1 MSLFTVTNESLDR
14 TVKIFDA
21 FYNTNLT
28 IPADQYDIVFSFFQS
43 VCSTKAIAENYTVI
57 LFFIAQDAGV
67 NAMSLLENI
76 KGNTRNKIEI
86 NKVMAYYLNSFK
98 SKTSLYG
105 VGQIPRPSQ
114 PVARNVVL

>member
-1 MSLFTVTNESLDR
+1 MALFTVEKESLDR
-14 TVKIFDA
+14 TVKIFDR
-21 FYNTNLT
+21 FYNNDLV
-28 IPADQYDIVFSFFQS
+28 IPANQYDIVFSFFQG
-43 VCSTKAIAENYTVI
+43 VCGTKAIAQNYTAL
-57 LFFIAQDAGV
+57 LFFIAQDADI

-76 KGNTRNKIEI
+76 QGNTRNNVEI

>member
-1 MSLFTVTNESLDR
+1 MSLFKVTNQSLDR

-21 FYNTNLT
+21 FYNTSLV
-28 IPADQYDIVFSFFQS
+28 IPADQYDIIFSFFKG
-43 VCSTKAIAENYTVI
+43 VCNTTQIAENYTVI
-57 LFFIAQDAGV
+57 LFFIAQDANI
-67 NAMSLLENI
+67 NAMALLENI
-76 KGNTRNKIEI
+76 KGNTKNKIEI
-86 NKVMAYYLNSFK
+86 NKIMAYYLNSFK